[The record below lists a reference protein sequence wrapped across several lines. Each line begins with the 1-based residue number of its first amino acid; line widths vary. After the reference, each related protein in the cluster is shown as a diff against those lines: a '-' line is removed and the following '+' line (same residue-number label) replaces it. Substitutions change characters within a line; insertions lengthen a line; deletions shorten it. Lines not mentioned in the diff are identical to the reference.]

1 MCLIIIGVSG
11 LDDAYKQANREAQ
24 TKYEDQLTRG
34 HMNPSGINSFNQ
46 TYMKNTFILVNAVPQ
61 FEASNNGPWKDFEDK
76 IKDYAKKTCGSSTR
90 NGTLYLLTGRS
101 ENVLNVTKPN
111 ISNSFVVENKT
122 LRLDTPGAVWTAG
135 CCMWM
140 ETAIPKAESF
150 AVISNNHYDKTLLR
164 QTPMKVTDLEIHLN
178 VTTTVNLFPG
188 NPDCA
193 ANDFPL
199 PTYLHKNKTKKLVP
213 FIMDPQ

>member
-24 TKYEDQLTRG
+24 TKYKDQLTRG

-46 TYMKNTFILVNAVPQ
+46 TYMKNTFTLVNAVPQ
-61 FEASNNGPWKDFEDK
+61 FEASNSGPWQVFE
-76 IKDYAKKTCGSSTR
+76 KKVSNYTKTTCGSSTR

-111 ISNSFVVENKT
+111 ISNSFTVKAKT
-122 LRLDTPGAVWTAG
+122 LRLDTPGAIWTAG

-140 ETAIPKAESF
+140 EKGKPKAESF
-150 AVISNNHYDKTLLR
+150 AVISNNHYNKTELH
-164 QTPMKVTDLEIHLN
+164 QTPMKVTDLQMHLN
-178 VTTTVNLFPG
+178 VTTTVDLFPG

-193 ANDFPL
+193 AKDVPL
-199 PTYLHKNKTKKLVP
+199 P
-213 FIMDPQ
+213 